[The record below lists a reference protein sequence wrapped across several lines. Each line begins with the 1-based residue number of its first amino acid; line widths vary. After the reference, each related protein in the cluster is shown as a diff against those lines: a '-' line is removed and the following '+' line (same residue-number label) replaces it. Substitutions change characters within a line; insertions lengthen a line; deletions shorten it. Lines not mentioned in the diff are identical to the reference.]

1 MCNVECVLICFHS
14 LQCILLS
21 WFNVERRVSTFIEL
35 RFTVIR
41 VISPLS
47 PH

>member
-1 MCNVECVLICFHS
+1 
-14 LQCILLS
+14 
-21 WFNVERRVSTFIEL
+21 VERRVSTFIEL

-47 PH
+47 PHWVRFTLLF